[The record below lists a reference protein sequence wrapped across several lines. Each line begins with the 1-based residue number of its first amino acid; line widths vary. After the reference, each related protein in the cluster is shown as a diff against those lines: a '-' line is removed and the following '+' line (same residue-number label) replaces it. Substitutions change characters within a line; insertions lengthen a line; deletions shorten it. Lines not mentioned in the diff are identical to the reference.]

1 MLTVKEAAKAM
12 HVTTETIRQYIRDGR
27 GEEEFKLR
35 AEIVYHGM
43 RREYR
48 ITHEDL
54 DAFKKK
60 YITP

>member
-1 MLTVKEAAKAM
+1 MLTTKEAAKSM
-12 HVTTETIRQYIRDGR
+12 NVTSETIRQYIRDGR
-27 GEEEFKLR
+27 GEDRFKLK

-54 DAFKKK
+54 EEFKKK
-60 YITP
+60 YLP